1 MRVGGHG
8 GTRINIGGGGFGG
21 GGGGATANPTS
32 SGPRGSG
39 GGQGVQQAVGTLLA
53 AIQKPKK
60 KKQSGITAAKKRYTD
75 KRKVK
80 LGELRAL
87 KSKRIREHANKTK
100 TLPKA
105 ERDKQRKAFKNRVNT
120 QYKEVTKRFPT
131 ARGLKDLQTVRGL
144 IAKIE
149 RVRLPS

>member
-1 MRVGGHG
+1 M
-8 GTRINIGGGGFGG
+8 
-21 GGGGATANPTS
+21 
-32 SGPRGSG
+32 
-39 GGQGVQQAVGTLLA
+39 
-53 AIQKPKK
+53 
-60 KKQSGITAAKKRYTD
+60 
-75 KRKVK
+75 K

>member
-1 MRVGGHG
+1 VHL
-8 GTRINIGGGGFGG
+8 NVGGGGYG
-21 GGGGATANPTS
+21 GGGGASASASS
-32 SGPRGSG
+32 SGASG
-39 GGQGVQQAVGTLLA
+39 AGGTGAQQTAGAILA
-53 AIQKPKK
+53 AIGSKKKPK

-87 KSKRIREHANKTK
+87 KSKRIREHAAKTK
-100 TLPKA
+100 SLSKSERTKA
-105 ERDKQRKAFKNRVNT
+105 RKAFKDKVGA

-131 ARGLKDLQTVRGL
+131 ARGLSDLKTVRGL
-144 IAKIE
+144 IDKIE